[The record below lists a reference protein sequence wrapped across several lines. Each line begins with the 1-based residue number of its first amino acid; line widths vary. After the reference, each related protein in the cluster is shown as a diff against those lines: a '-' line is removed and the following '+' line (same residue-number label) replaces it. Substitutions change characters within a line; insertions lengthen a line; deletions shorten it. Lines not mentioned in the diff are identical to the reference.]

1 MQRSD
6 YLYQVEM
13 GSLFL
18 LAKRGYSGPVC
29 ELHDNHYIYREESGF
44 SFHISLDD
52 AIAEVTRYIHNTGC
66 DNVYA
71 VVKSMSHEPIY
82 SIGNVGGKIITDFV
96 GKRWSDAPAREI
108 TELDYIISKRAEL
121 REEAE
126 KKEREEES
134 EILL

>member
-13 GSLFL
+13 GTLIFL
-18 LAKRGYSGPVC
+18 ANKNYNGPVC
-29 ELHDNHYIYREESGF
+29 ELHDNNYIYQEESGF
-44 SFHISLDD
+44 SFHTNLDEAVAEAGRYVHNAGYNNTY
-52 AIAEVTRYIHNTGC
+52 AI
-66 DNVYA
+66 
-71 VVKSMSHEPIY
+71 VKSMNQEPIY
-82 SIGNVGGKIITDFV
+82 SIGNLNGKVITDFV